1 MSIIVLSVKHEQKD
15 ITLCYHLILVEKY
28 VLKKV
33 IHFLFILRFSAEL
46 LVKLKLY

>member
-1 MSIIVLSVKHEQKD
+1 MLSVKYEQKD
-15 ITLCYHLILVEKY
+15 VTSCCHLILVEKY

-46 LVKLKLY
+46 LAKLKLY